1 MNFARHLNQDDAAA
15 LSRLTEHLFR
25 LGDNEIAIGETLAD
39 IVATAVLVPTDVRK
53 KNYVGLN
60 SEVKYVRHDDETETV
75 ITLVLP
81 QDAQPA
87 SGRISIL
94 APLGLALI
102 GRRVNE
108 LVKVDLPLGKVM
120 MLKIRD
126 VRHPALE
133 GYA

>member
-15 LSRLTEHLFR
+15 LSRLAEHLFR
-25 LGDNEIAIGETLAD
+25 LGDTEIAMGEALAD
-39 IVATAVLVPTDVRK
+39 IVATAVLTPADVRK
-53 KNYVGLN
+53 KNHVGLYA
-60 SEVKYVRHDDETETV
+60 EVKYVRDGDEMETAV
-75 ITLVLP
+75 TIVLP

-94 APLGLALI
+94 APLALALI

-108 LVKVDLPLGKVM
+108 LVKVDLPMGKSM
-120 MLKIRD
+120 TLKIRD

-133 GYA
+133 GHA